1 MNLTQKQKRNFKNL
15 ILKKKRKENQEM
27 QIVREKAREFLL
39 KSYFLF
45 LKVQKM
51 VKINTNTNLKF
62 PKF

>member
-15 ILKKKRKENQEM
+15 IQKKKRKENQEM

-39 KSYFLF
+39 KYYFLF

-62 PKF
+62 LKF